1 MNKGIESQVVSSK
14 AENNQTN
21 NPRSTNPLNP
31 KLTTSTHREI
41 FQFIIKSYTSQILY
55 LHSIQQILN

>member
-14 AENNQTN
+14 AKNNQTN

-31 KLTTSTHREI
+31 KFTTSTHREI
-41 FQFIIKSYTSQILY
+41 FQFVLCQPLNDY
-55 LHSIQQILN
+55 L

>member
-1 MNKGIESQVVSSK
+1 MNNGIESQAMSSQ

-21 NPRSTNPLNP
+21 NPKSTNPLNP

-41 FQFIIKSYTSQILY
+41 FQFVLCQPLNDY
-55 LHSIQQILN
+55 L